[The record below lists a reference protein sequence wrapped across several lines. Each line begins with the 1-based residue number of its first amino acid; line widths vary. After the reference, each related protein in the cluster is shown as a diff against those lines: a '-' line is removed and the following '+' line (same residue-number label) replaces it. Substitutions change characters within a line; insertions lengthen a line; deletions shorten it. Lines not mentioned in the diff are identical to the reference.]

1 MASMFGYCSSLKT
14 IYISNIWNVTS
25 VTNGDSMF
33 YNCTSLVGAVPF
45 DSTKVDVTMAN
56 YTTGYFLR
64 DVYCFSVE
72 DNFPKII
79 KEILPIGVTDITY
92 RINIMLCMP
101 YAKDI
106 ESVLKILKG
115 GAGFAK

>member
-1 MASMFGYCSSLKT
+1 M
-14 IYISNIWNVTS
+14 YI
-25 VTNGDSMF
+25 
-33 YNCTSLVGAVPF
+33 A
-45 DSTKVDVTMAN
+45 
-56 YTTGYFLR
+56 
-64 DVYCFSVE
+64 FSVE